1 MLIPYIFLFS
11 IVLFF
16 FLSPTSPTTKKEE
29 KKKNPE
35 EELADAIAKYMS
47 QTKKT

>member
-1 MLIPYIFLFS
+1 MLIPFIFFLS

-16 FLSPTSPTTKKEE
+16 LLPPTTKKEE

-35 EELADAIAKYMS
+35 QELADAIAKYIS
-47 QTKKT
+47 QTKQS